1 MKRIFPDTI
10 EAYNK
15 FGAYS
20 SLSEAMEDKL
30 YQEYLDQRP
39 TIQEFF
45 CRVSNKKSIE
55 AGVKMGI
62 VSKSKKSANKKK
74 IITLR
79 RIMNIFRTIQSRQPN
94 EKDPAPSWTS
104 ICYGFYGTNKN
115 IYPTG
120 VWLEYLWNPLD
131 VFVGS
136 LLDIEDDD
144 PYQLAIAIAD
154 LYRKERWGE
163 FCELSKNI
171 SMDNV
176 NRKNE
181 GYI

>member
-1 MKRIFPDTI
+1 MKRIFPDAI

-15 FGAYS
+15 FGTYS
-20 SLSEAMEDKL
+20 SISEAMEDKL
-30 YQEYLDQRP
+30 YQAYLEQRP

-45 CRVSNKKSIE
+45 RRVSNKKAIE

-62 VSKSKKSANKKK
+62 VSKSQKHANKKK

-79 RIMNIFRTIQSRQPN
+79 RVMNLFRTITSRQPN
-94 EKDPAPSWTS
+94 DKDPAPSWTS
-104 ICYGFYGTNKN
+104 ICYGFYGINQN
-115 IYPTG
+115 GYPTG

-144 PYQLAIAIAD
+144 PYQLAIGIAEEY
-154 LYRKERWGE
+154 LSHRWEE
-163 FCELSKNI
+163 FCDLSKKCLSGLCGSNI
-171 SMDNV
+171 S
-176 NRKNE
+176 
-181 GYI
+181 